1 MSKVTLEG
9 CNKKTT
15 KAGTRKET
23 LNHVKVLEIEHNNGC
38 FPRKICR
45 FR

>member
-15 KAGTRKET
+15 KVGTGKET
-23 LNHVKVLEIEHNNGC
+23 LNHVKVL
-38 FPRKICR
+38 KI
-45 FR
+45 